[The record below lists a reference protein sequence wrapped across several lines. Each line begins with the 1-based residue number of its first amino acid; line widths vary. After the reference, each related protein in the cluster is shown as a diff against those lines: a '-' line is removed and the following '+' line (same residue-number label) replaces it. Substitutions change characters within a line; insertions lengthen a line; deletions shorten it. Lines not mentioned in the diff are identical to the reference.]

1 MNTLQLVTEL
11 NTLTNS
17 VKRDIARIEEI
28 RNILTASADY
38 LKSCC
43 GKWFEAEAEGCI
55 LYVKT
60 AGTDICQGDFGSMQ
74 IYKLDYRHTSRR
86 SWNAVCFTFTNID
99 DFKRLNVKEIQLPL
113 PLEKYLYSL
122 IRSSSCYDTSADCEF
137 IKVYRTNVWRF

>member
-11 NTLTNS
+11 NTLTNG

-43 GKWFEAEAEGCI
+43 GKWFEAEGYI
-55 LYVKT
+55 LYVET

-99 DFKRLNVKEIQLPL
+99 DFKRLNAKEIQLPL

-122 IRSSSCYDTSADCEF
+122 IQSSSCYDASADCEF